1 MKIAVLTFSRALNYG
16 AALQLTA
23 LCHVLKEMKHD
34 VTIIDYITDPKKN
47 YYRLIHTES
56 LKALLLSVYKFPN
69 EFSRFRSFKKFVRQN
84 KLTEPYQRTT
94 ISQLPDEFDMYIT
107 GSDQV
112 WGNHIHGFDKS
123 YYLDFVKDSSK
134 KASYA
139 ASIGTSY
146 IKDEDKAEVKALI
159 EQYGYISV
167 REKGAKELLKELLPD
182 KDIYVS
188 LDPTLLLGKE
198 QWKKYCADIPR
209 HKEKY
214 ILIYHVAKPLE
225 LINYA
230 QELAKRTGFK
240 IYYVNRPVRSRVG
253 KAINNASP
261 EKFLAL
267 FRDAQ
272 YVLTN
277 SFHGTVFSVV
287 FQRQFFVEGK
297 HQGFSGY
304 NYNHRAKDLLESI
317 GLENRIFDKENP
329 VELIDNPIAWK
340 ETDELMHELRRK
352 SLSYLNRIRES

>member
-23 LCHVLKEMKHD
+23 LCHVLKEMNHD

-47 YYRLIHTES
+47 YYRLVHTES
-56 LKALLLSVYKFPN
+56 LKAFLLSMYKFPN
-69 EFSRFRSFKKFVRQN
+69 EFSKFKSFGNFVKQN
-84 KLTEPYQRTT
+84 KMTEPYQRET
-94 ISQLPDEFDMYIT
+94 ISQLPDDFDMYIT

-123 YYLDFVKDSSK
+123 YYLDFVKSSAK

-146 IKDEDKAEVKALI
+146 IKDEHKAGVKELL
-159 EQYGYISV
+159 EKFGYISV
-167 REKGAKELLKELLPD
+167 REKSAKEQLKELLPD
-182 KDIYVS
+182 KDISVS
-188 LDPTLLLGKE
+188 LDPTLLLGQE
-198 QWKKYCADIPR
+198 QWKKYCSNVPKHD
-209 HKEKY
+209 EKY
-214 ILIYHVAKPLE
+214 ILIYHVAKPIN
-225 LINYA
+225 LISYA
-230 QELAKRTGFK
+230 QELAQKTGCK
-240 IYYVNRPVRSRVG
+240 IYYINRPVRSRLG

-277 SFHGTVFSVV
+277 SFHGTVFSLV
-287 FQRQFFVEGK
+287 FKRQFFVEGK

-317 GLENRIFDKENP
+317 GLENRMFNDENP
-329 VELIDNPIAWK
+329 VKLIDNKIEWNESDK
-340 ETDELMHELRRK
+340 KMHELRRQ
-352 SLSYLNRIRES
+352 SLSYLKHLGE